1 MRSTAWTGSED
12 GFSNLGIRGLT
23 LSEAAPHLPGQ
34 GIVAMKIRMIP
45 PSRVSSLSPGRIALG
60 YAVVALLWIA
70 FSDAVVTYFNLRPF
84 VMTIKGSVFVFVTA
98 LLLYFTI
105 RRLIHALSRSN
116 RELRAIS
123 VCNQVLLR
131 ATDEQSLINGI
142 CRIVCEEAGYRMAWV
157 AYAEHDEAK
166 SVRFA
171 ACTGAEE
178 TYLVSLGITWGETE
192 RSCGPTG
199 TAIRTGK
206 TCCIQDFATD
216 PGLAPWR
223 DSGLLRDFRSAIAL
237 PLKDE
242 HANTFGSLSIYSAR
256 PDAFTSEEVRLLEEL
271 AGDMAFGIV
280 TLRSRAARNEAEEAL
295 RKSEAYLAEAQ
306 RLSHTG
312 SWAFNPVTMKMH
324 YWSDETFR
332 IWGFDPQDGP
342 PSQEQLFERIHP
354 EDRATVKTISNEALR
369 EKTDRDYELRLVL
382 PDGTVKHIHTTVH
395 VVLDGKGDT
404 VEFIGTN
411 VDVTEPKRA
420 GNALRES
427 EANLNRAQEIAH
439 VGSWHLDIARNR
451 LTWSDEV
458 FRIFGVPSG
467 TALTYEAFLDRI
479 HPADRESVHNA
490 WCAALHGAPYDIEHR
505 IVVDGDVKWVRE
517 RAQLEF
523 NKEAEAT
530 SGIGTVQDVTERK
543 QAEEERRQSAER
555 FRAIADYTYDWENWV
570 GVDGKLL
577 WVNPAV
583 ERITGYSVDDCMAMP
598 DFPIPIVAEAD
609 REAFAQQMR
618 EAVQGSTRNDFEFR
632 VRHKDGHLAWVAASW
647 QPIQDSRGARLG
659 YRSSIRDIAERKRA
673 EEALRHS
680 EAYLAEAERLTHT
693 GSWALD
699 VASGNYVY
707 SSKEYIRISGFDPQQ
722 GLPAKD
728 QPLQQIHPDDVDKF
742 WRAYKKLIDEKVDS
756 EGEYRIVL
764 PDGTVKYVHAVRHP
778 VLNANGELVEVVGT
792 TIDITERKRAEEAL
806 RRSETY
812 LAESQRLSHTGSFG
826 FDVVSNKYVYASEE
840 CRRIFELDAQESLPP
855 REAVSRLI
863 HPEDWERAKEDF
875 EKLLREKVDNV
886 TQFRLVLPSGA
897 VKHLQVIRH
906 PVVNDER
913 KVVTILG
920 TVVDIT
926 ERTRVEE
933 EVRNTAAQWQATF
946 DAVQD
951 YVLLL
956 DKDFRI
962 LRANRAAAEFLKLP
976 SSKIVGQQC
985 HYLFHGTPEPPAQC
999 PLAKLRRSR
1008 QHEQAEVLA
1017 QKGGPWFSV
1026 SVDPVFNPGGELT
1039 QIVHVARDITERKR
1053 AEEALRRSEAY
1064 LLEAQRLSHTGSWA
1078 WSPVTRQSLYWSEEM
1093 FRIFGLRPEESPP
1106 TTEVFFQRIHP
1117 EDLDRTSELL
1127 NKAALGNMEYE
1138 QEHRIVLPDGSVKHI
1153 HAIGHPVLDE
1163 RGQVA
1168 EYVGSAIDITERK
1181 QAEKAL
1187 REGETRFRTFVD
1199 HAGDA
1204 LFVYDLEQRIVVDV
1218 NRSACESLGCS
1229 RQELIGKTPL
1239 AFHLDSYQA
1248 EMESIVERALA
1259 GETVI
1264 DRHRH
1269 RRKDGAVFPVEVH
1282 TTVILYGG
1290 RRFLLMVARD
1300 ISDRVRAEEQSDK
1313 LRQLEAELAHLDRLT
1328 ILGELTASI
1337 AHEVNQPL
1345 SGVVSNGGACV
1356 RWLAGDVPNLEE
1368 AREAARRIVRDGKRA
1383 GEVIARI
1390 RALTR
1395 KAPTPR
1401 EKLDL
1406 NETLRQV
1413 LALIGDQAKRNSVTI
1428 RTQFADNLSPV
1439 SGDQVQ
1445 LQQVMLNLAMNAI
1458 DAMSNVSE
1466 RARELVISTRN
1477 IDTDQVQ
1484 VTMEDSGV
1492 GLDPNTMQKIFEP
1505 FYTTKPTGMGM
1516 GLSISRSILQS
1527 HGGRLWATA
1536 NNGPG
1541 TTFCFTLPKYHEE
1554 ESHAGVSAA

>member
-1 MRSTAWTGSED
+1 MD
-12 GFSNLGIRGLT
+12 FSQSSGARGLT
-23 LSEAAPHLPGQ
+23 LSVAVPHRLGQ

-45 PSRVSSLSPGRIALG
+45 HSRVSSLSPGRIALG
-60 YAVVALLWIA
+60 YAVIALLWIA
-70 FSDAVVTYFNLRPF
+70 FSDAIVTYFKLRPF
-84 VMTIKGSVFVFVTA
+84 VMTIKGSVFVIVTA
-98 LLLYFTI
+98 SLLYFTI
-105 RRLIHALSRSN
+105 RRLVQVVRRTSQERDENAELYRTLVEASNEGICLLDESGRISFLNGRLAAMLGRPAEELQGKRLQDFIEEPHVLAQPGAQQSETRECRLRKDSDPRPWVLISRRPVLNDAGEVVRLVITIADISERKRVEKAISRSDVYVAAAPGSQENLTESQLASPVRYALAILSVGVALAAALLLQYFHFRDAAIPLLLFAVAISSWYGRLGPAVLGAILSTIGFYWYFIEPVRTIYIYWSDVPYFIIFVAFATLISWFATIRRRVEARLHEQAALLNLTHDAVLVMDMEGVIRYWNRGAEERYGWPAEKAVGKVVHDLLKTVFPSPLEEIKAEVTCTGRWEGELLHTTKHGTPLVLTSRWSLQRDRHGAAVSILEINHDISERKRAEEALSRSN

-123 VCNQVLLR
+123 DCNQVLLR
-131 ATDEQSLINGI
+131 ATDEQSLLDEI

-166 SVRFA
+166 SVRRA

-178 TYLVSLGITWGETE
+178 AYLANLGITWGETE

-242 HANTFGSLSIYSAR
+242 HANTFGCLSIYSAQ

-280 TLRSRAARNEAEEAL
+280 TLRSRAARKQAEEAL

-312 SWAFNPVTMKMH
+312 SWAFNPVTTKTH

-342 PSQEQLFERIHP
+342 PSEEQLFERIHP
-354 EDRATVKTISNEALR
+354 EDRATVKTISNKALR
-369 EKTDRDYELRLVL
+369 EKTDLDYEFRIVL

-395 VVLDGKGDT
+395 VVLDGSGDA

-411 VDVTEPKRA
+411 VDVTESKRA
-420 GNALRES
+420 GEALRES

-439 VGSWHLDIARNR
+439 IGSWQLDIARNR

-458 FRIFGVPSG
+458 FRIFGVPIG
-467 TALTYEAFLDRI
+467 TALTYEAFLDRV

-490 WCAALHGAPYDIEHR
+490 WSAALHGAPYDIEHR
-505 IVVDGDVKWVRE
+505 IVVGGDVKWVRE

-523 NKEAEAT
+523 TKEAKAT

-543 QAEEERRQSAER
+543 
-555 FRAIADYTYDWENWV
+555 
-570 GVDGKLL
+570 
-577 WVNPAV
+577 
-583 ERITGYSVDDCMAMP
+583 
-598 DFPIPIVAEAD
+598 
-609 REAFAQQMR
+609 
-618 EAVQGSTRNDFEFR
+618 
-632 VRHKDGHLAWVAASW
+632 
-647 QPIQDSRGARLG
+647 
-659 YRSSIRDIAERKRA
+659 RA
-673 EEALRHS
+673 EDAVRRS

-699 VASGNYVY
+699 AASGNYVY
-707 SSKEYIRISGFDPQQ
+707 SSEEYIRISGLDPQQ

-742 WRAYKKLIDEKVDS
+742 WQAYQKLIDEKVDS
-756 EGEYRIVL
+756 ESEYRIVL
-764 PDGTVKYVHAVRHP
+764 PDGTVKYVHAICHP

-806 RRSETY
+806 RRSE
-812 LAESQRLSHTGSFG
+812 
-826 FDVVSNKYVYASEE
+826 
-840 CRRIFELDAQESLPP
+840 
-855 REAVSRLI
+855 
-863 HPEDWERAKEDF
+863 
-875 EKLLREKVDNV
+875 
-886 TQFRLVLPSGA
+886 
-897 VKHLQVIRH
+897 
-906 PVVNDER
+906 
-913 KVVTILG
+913 
-920 TVVDIT
+920 
-926 ERTRVEE
+926 
-933 EVRNTAAQWQATF
+933 
-946 DAVQD
+946 
-951 YVLLL
+951 
-956 DKDFRI
+956 
-962 LRANRAAAEFLKLP
+962 
-976 SSKIVGQQC
+976 
-985 HYLFHGTPEPPAQC
+985 
-999 PLAKLRRSR
+999 
-1008 QHEQAEVLA
+1008 
-1017 QKGGPWFSV
+1017 
-1026 SVDPVFNPGGELT
+1026 
-1039 QIVHVARDITERKR
+1039 
-1053 AEEALRRSEAY
+1053 AY
-1064 LLEAQRLSHTGSWA
+1064 LVEAQRLSHTGSWA
-1078 WSPVTRQSLYWSEEM
+1078 WSPATRQSLYWSEEM
-1093 FRIFGLRPEESPP
+1093 LRIFGLNPQDGVPA
-1106 TTEVFFQRIHP
+1106 TEIFWQRIHP
-1117 EDLDRTSELL
+1117 EDLDRTYELL

-1138 QEHRIVLPDGSVKHI
+1138 HEHRIVLPDGSIKHI

-1168 EYVGSAIDITERK
+1168 EYVGTAIDTTERK
-1181 QAEKAL
+1181 QAEEAL
-1187 REGETRFRTFVD
+1187 RESETRFRTFVD

-1218 NRSACESLGCS
+1218 NRSACESLGCT

-1248 EMESIVERALA
+1248 EMESIADRAVA
-1259 GETVI
+1259 GETAI
-1264 DRHRH
+1264 DRHWH
-1269 RRKDGAVFPVEVH
+1269 RRKDGEVFPVEVH
-1282 TTVILYGG
+1282 TSRVLYGG
-1290 RRFLLMVARD
+1290 RQFLLMVARD
-1300 ISDRVRAEEQSDK
+1300 ISDRVRAEEQRDK
-1313 LRQLEAELAHLDRLT
+1313 LRQLEAELAHFDRLT
-1328 ILGELTASI
+1328 TLGELTASI

-1345 SGVVSNGGACV
+1345 SGVVSNGSACL

-1390 RALTR
+1390 RALTK
-1395 KAPTPR
+1395 KASTPR

-1413 LALIGDQAKRNSVTI
+1413 LALVGDEAKRKRVDI
-1428 RTQFADNLSPV
+1428 RTNFADDLSPV

-1445 LQQVMLNLAMNAI
+1445 LQQVVLNLAMNAI
-1458 DAMSNVSE
+1458 EAMSSIGE
-1466 RARELVISTRN
+1466 RARELVITTQN
-1477 IDTDQVQ
+1477 MDTDQVQ
-1484 VTMEDSGV
+1484 VTVEDSGA

-1536 NNGPG
+1536 KDGPG
-1541 TTFCFTLPKYHEE
+1541 TIFYFTLPKYHEE